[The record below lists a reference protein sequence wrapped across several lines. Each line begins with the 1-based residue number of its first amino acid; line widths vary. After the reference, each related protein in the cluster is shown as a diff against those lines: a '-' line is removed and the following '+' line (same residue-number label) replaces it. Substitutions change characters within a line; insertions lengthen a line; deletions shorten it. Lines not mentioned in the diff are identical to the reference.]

1 MKHVI
6 IGAGPAGVSAAEHLR
21 KLDSTAEI
29 VIIGDE
35 AEPPYSRMAIPY
47 YLVGD
52 IEEAGTWQRKNGKHF
67 KNLGVK
73 LIHDTVVSVSPSSV
87 RLKTGKRINFDR
99 LLIATGSRPV
109 QPPVRGLNHPAVHHC
124 WTLADARE
132 IAKRMQKGSEVVL
145 MGAGFIGCIILQA
158 LVERGVDLTVVEME
172 EHMVPRMMNAE
183 AGAMIK
189 RWCQARG
196 VRIITSAHVI
206 EVAQQT
212 ESEKTDVI
220 ISTGEALS
228 ADLIIV
234 ATGVRANLG
243 FLEGSAIAV
252 DQGVV
257 VDRQLQTSI
266 YGIFAAGDVAQ
277 GPDFSTNGTAVH
289 AIQTTASQHG
299 RIAALNMA
307 GRKVLY
313 HGSLAMNTLETLGL
327 ISTSYGN
334 WQGVPDGDSAVAIN
348 ADAYRY
354 LSLQFDGDVIIGAIA
369 IGLTDHIGALRGLIE
384 SRIKLGLWKDRL
396 VEDPYRLMEA
406 YLARTGPG

>member
-21 KLDSTAEI
+21 KLDGAAEI

-35 AEPPYSRMAIPY
+35 PEPPYSRMAIPY
-47 YLVGD
+47 YLAGD
-52 IEEAGTWQRKNGKHF
+52 IDEAGTWQRKNDKHF
-67 KNLGVK
+67 KNIGVK
-73 LIHDTVVSVSPSSV
+73 LIRDTVVSISPSSV
-87 RLKTGKRINFDR
+87 RLKAGKRIHFDR

-109 QPPVRGLNHPAVHHC
+109 RPPVRGLDHPAVLYC

-132 IAKRMQKGSEVVL
+132 IADRMRKGSEVVL

-158 LVERGVDLTVVEME
+158 LIERGVDLTVVEME
-172 EHMVPRMMNAE
+172 DRMVPRMMDAD
-183 AGAMIK
+183 AGAMLK
-189 RWCQARG
+189 RWCKGRG
-196 VRIITSAHVI
+196 VRIMTSARVT
-206 EVAQQT
+206 EVKQQVA
-212 ESEKTDVI
+212 SEKLDVTV
-220 ISTGEALS
+220 STGEALS

-234 ATGVRANLG
+234 ATGVRPCIG
-243 FLEGSAIAV
+243 FLEGSGVAV

-257 VDRQLQTSI
+257 VDRQLQTSV

-277 GPDFSTNGTAVH
+277 GPDFATNGTAVH

-313 HGSLAMNTLETLGL
+313 HGSLAMNTLEVLGL

-334 WQGVPDGDSAVAIN
+334 WQGVPGGEFAVAIDS
-348 ADAYRY
+348 DAYRY

-369 IGLTDHIGALRGLIE
+369 IGLTEHIGALRGLIE
-384 SRIKLGLWKDRL
+384 SRIKLGPWKDRL
-396 VEDPYRLMEA
+396 IEDPYRIMEA
-406 YLARTGPG
+406 YLARMQAN